1 MAGEVSQC
9 CWDSRAA
16 SLQLLSQAL
25 RSSSV
30 SEAQLRSS
38 TVSSHRKETSSKE
51 ATKKLLAA
59 QMLPSKTEA
68 AMKNKVQFDNF
79 IFTLVVFGRTWA
91 CWERLGLSHGGPGS
105 SWLLDDLICS
115 LPLTPPPLYKWQMT
129 TSPEKTS
136 YGCLC
141 PYQGKLKY
149 PHFHTLKF
157 EALFAYF
164 IDFPPSPLWEENTP
178 VYQHYPH

>member
-16 SLQLLSQAL
+16 SLQPLSQAL
-25 RSSSV
+25 RSSTV

-91 CWERLGLSHGGPGS
+91 CWERPGLSHGGPGS
-105 SWLLDDLICS
+105 SWLLDDLLCS
-115 LPLTPPPLYKWQMT
+115 LPLTPPLYKWQMT
-129 TSPEKTS
+129 TSPEKNLLWLPLSVSREIKIPTF
-136 YGCLC
+136 
-141 PYQGKLKY
+141 PYS
-149 PHFHTLKF
+149 
-157 EALFAYF
+157 E
-164 IDFPPSPLWEENTP
+164 
-178 VYQHYPH
+178 V